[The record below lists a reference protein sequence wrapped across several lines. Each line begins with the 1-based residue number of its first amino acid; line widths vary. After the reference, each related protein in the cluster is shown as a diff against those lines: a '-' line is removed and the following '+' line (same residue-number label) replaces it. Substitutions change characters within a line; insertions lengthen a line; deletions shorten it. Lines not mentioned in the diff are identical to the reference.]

1 MKVEV
6 GKEGGLSCGKKAGQ
20 ESHRLEEMTG
30 AWVGGAV
37 PDAGPEQS
45 PHLPYRAQHDTH
57 FTEEE
62 TEAMEVPS
70 PGSQRGG
77 PSPQP
82 SPLPCGR
89 HTEGSWGSQQ
99 SSEKEAGG
107 DLGVG
112 GQRGREREAVEQGVE
127 VAPGSAR
134 TQRGVS
140 RCVSVC
146 GPLTASCCQV
156 YTTGG
161 KKLTAPGSSQTCWLT
176 EDPLGLKI
184 SAQIT

>member
-1 MKVEV
+1 MCVCV
-6 GKEGGLSCGKKAGQ
+6 SSAYVSGCVYVCTCVCVCPLTGRSLLQVRSGNGGGKGGLSCGKKAGQ
-20 ESHRLEEMTG
+20 ECHRLEEMTR

-45 PHLPYRAQHDTH
+45 PHLPHRAQHDTH

-62 TEAMEVPS
+62 TEAMEVMS
-70 PGSQRGG
+70 PRSQRGG

-82 SPLPCGR
+82 SPLPSGR

-99 SSEKEAGG
+99 SSEKEARG

-112 GQRGREREAVEQGVE
+112 GQRHREREAVEQGVE

-134 TQRGVS
+134 TQRGV
-140 RCVSVC
+140 
-146 GPLTASCCQV
+146 
-156 YTTGG
+156 Y
-161 KKLTAPGSSQTCWLT
+161 
-176 EDPLGLKI
+176 
-184 SAQIT
+184 